1 VILSVLCE
9 MPALKSRIALL
20 YYPDITEKEV
30 EDKGFFSFAMGIKR
44 SVDSVQ
50 WGGCLTPF
58 FLSFS

>member
-1 VILSVLCE
+1 

-20 YYPDITEKEV
+20 YYPDITV

-58 FLSFS
+58 FLKLKVL